1 MTTTK
6 GSRKSLISW
15 IVTLALPIIILL
27 IPTSEAF
34 TPQIRTFFAITL
46 MGIAMF
52 CFDEVDNA
60 IAGILMMLLYIM
72 TSIAPSATVFS
83 AWTNDIPWYILAT
96 LLLVNI
102 LDDTTILKRIA
113 YHCIIWTGGT
123 YNGII
128 FGITITAMLS
138 IIIVPGTWTSMAVA
152 AITLSI
158 IKSLD
163 LPVGKASGG
172 ILMAACFGFHIASG
186 FIYSPSGI
194 QMFLDMSKSVEGVA
208 PESMNTNF
216 IDFFLQD
223 LPLVLLPF
231 IMAFLITK
239 LMKPEKP
246 INGKKYFQDQLRELG
261 KMSTNDKKVL
271 AILLILLVYLLSNRW
286 TGWNM
291 LYGFLLAPILC
302 YMPGIKVAKVEHFRK
317 INFNVI
323 FFIVACLSIGTVAA
337 ACGAGQFI
345 VNLIVPMLSN
355 TGTYGFLVIVFIFGV
370 LVNFLLTPMAAMSS
384 IAPLLSG
391 IALTIGVTPLAT
403 TYAFYLGLDQLILP
417 YEVGTYLIFFSMGY
431 VTLKDFAKLG
441 GVKMA
446 VSTIFTFAVMIPWWM
461 FVVHIV

>member
-1 MTTTK
+1 MTK
-6 GSRKSLISW
+6 ASRKSLISW
-15 IVTLALPIIILL
+15 IITLALPIIILI
-27 IPTSEAF
+27 IPTNDTF
-34 TPQIRTFFAITL
+34 TPQIRIFFAITL

-60 IAGILMMLLYIM
+60 IAGILMMLLYIIAN
-72 TSIAPSATVFS
+72 IAPSSTVFS

-123 YNGII
+123 YKGII
-128 FGITITAMLS
+128 YGITITAMLS

-158 IKSLD
+158 IKSLE

-172 ILMAACFGFHIASG
+172 ILMAACFGFHTASG

-194 QMFLDMSKSVEGVA
+194 QMFLDMSKSVDGIS
-208 PESMNTNF
+208 PESLNTNF
-216 IDFFLQD
+216 IDFFIQD
-223 LPLVLLPF
+223 FPLILLPF
-231 IMAFLITK
+231 ILAFLITK

-246 INGKKYFQDQLRELG
+246 INGKQYFQEQLRELG
-261 KMSTNDKKVL
+261 KMSANDKKVL
-271 AILLILLVYLLSNRW
+271 VILLILLIYLLSNRW

-291 LYGFLLAPILC
+291 LYGFLLAPIIC
-302 YMPGIKVAKVEHFRK
+302 YLPGIRVATVDHFRK

-337 ACGAGQFI
+337 TCGAGQFI
-345 VNLIVPMLSN
+345 VDIIVPLLSN
-355 TGTYGFLVIVFIFGV
+355 TGTYGFLAIVFVFGV

-391 IALTIGVTPLAT
+391 VALSIGVTPLAT

-417 YEVGTYLIFFSMGY
+417 YEIGTYLIFFSMGY

-441 GVKMA
+441 GVKMLTA
-446 VSTIFTFAVMIPWWM
+446 TIFTFVVMIPWWM
-461 FVVHIV
+461 FVVNIV

>member
-1 MTTTK
+1 MAK
-6 GSRKSLISW
+6 ASRKSLISW

-27 IPTSEAF
+27 IPTSETF

-52 CFDEVDNA
+52 CFDEIDNA

-72 TSIAPSATVFS
+72 TGIAPSGTVFS

-102 LDDTTILKRIA
+102 LEDTTILKRIA
-113 YHCIIWTGGT
+113 YHCIILAGGT
-123 YNGII
+123 YTGIV
-128 FGITITAMLS
+128 FGITLTAMLS

-158 IKSLD
+158 IKSLE

-194 QMFLDMSKSVEGVA
+194 QMFLDMSKSVEGVVA
-208 PESMNTNF
+208 ESLNTNF
-216 IDFFLQD
+216 IDFFIQD

-246 INGKKYFQDQLRELG
+246 INGKAYFQQQLKDLG
-261 KMSTNDKKVL
+261 KMTINDKKVL
-271 AILLILLVYLLSNRW
+271 VILLVLLVYLLSNRW

-291 LYGFLLAPILC
+291 LYGFLLAPIIC
-302 YMPGIKVAKVEHFRK
+302 YLPGIKVAKVEHFRR

-337 ACGAGQFI
+337 SCGAGNFI
-345 VNLIVPMLSN
+345 VNIITPMLEN

-391 IALTIGVTPLAT
+391 VALGLGVTPMAT
-403 TYAFYLGLDQLILP
+403 TFSFYLGLDQLILP

-431 VTLKDFAKLG
+431 VTLKDFAKCG
-441 GVKMA
+441 AVKMA
-446 VSTIFTFAVMIPWWM
+446 VSTLFTIAIMIPWWM
-461 FVVHIV
+461 FVVKIV

>member
-1 MTTTK
+1 MTK
-6 GSRKSLISW
+6 ASRKSLISW
-15 IVTLALPIIILL
+15 IITLALPIIILI
-27 IPTSEAF
+27 IPTNDTF
-34 TPQIRTFFAITL
+34 TPQIRIFFAITL

-60 IAGILMMLLYIM
+60 IAGILMMLLYIIAN
-72 TSIAPSATVFS
+72 IAPSSTVFS

-123 YNGII
+123 YKGII
-128 FGITITAMLS
+128 YGITITAMLS

-158 IKSLD
+158 IKSLE

-172 ILMAACFGFHIASG
+172 ILMAACFGFHTASG

-194 QMFLDMSKSVEGVA
+194 QIFLDMSKSVDGISS
-208 PESMNTNF
+208 ESLNTNF
-216 IDFFLQD
+216 IDFFIQD
-223 LPLVLLPF
+223 FPLILLPF
-231 IMAFLITK
+231 ILAFLITK

-246 INGKKYFQDQLRELG
+246 INGKQYFQEQLRELG
-261 KMSTNDKKVL
+261 KMSANDKKVL
-271 AILLILLVYLLSNRW
+271 VILLILLIYLLSNRW

-291 LYGFLLAPILC
+291 LYGFLLAPIIC
-302 YMPGIKVAKVEHFRK
+302 YLPGIRVATVDHFRK

-337 ACGAGQFI
+337 TCGAGQFI
-345 VNLIVPMLSN
+345 VDIIVPLLSN
-355 TGTYGFLVIVFIFGV
+355 TGTYGFLAIVFVFGV

-391 IALTIGVTPLAT
+391 VALSIGVTPLAT

-417 YEVGTYLIFFSMGY
+417 YEIGTYLIFFSMGY

-441 GVKMA
+441 GVKMLTA
-446 VSTIFTFAVMIPWWM
+446 TIFTFVVMIPWWM
-461 FVVHIV
+461 FVVNIV

>member
-1 MTTTK
+1 MAK
-6 GSRKSLISW
+6 ASRKSLISW

-34 TPQIRTFFAITL
+34 TSQIRTFFAITL

-52 CFDEVDNA
+52 CFDEMDNA

-72 TSIAPSATVFS
+72 TGIAPSGTVFS

-102 LDDTTILKRIA
+102 LEDTTILKRIA
-113 YHCIIWTGGT
+113 YHCIIWAGGT
-123 YNGII
+123 YTGIV

-194 QMFLDMSKSVEGVA
+194 QMFLDMSKSVEGVV
-208 PESMNTNF
+208 EGSLNTNF
-216 IDFFLQD
+216 IDFFIQD

-246 INGKKYFQDQLRELG
+246 INGKAYFQQQLKELG
-261 KMSTNDKKVL
+261 KMTTNDKKVL
-271 AILLILLVYLLSNRW
+271 VILLVLLVYLLSNRW

-291 LYGFLLAPILC
+291 LYGFLLAPIIC
-302 YMPGIKVAKVEHFRK
+302 YLPGIKVGKVEHFRRV
-317 INFNVI
+317 NFNVI

-337 ACGAGQFI
+337 SCGAGNFL
-345 VNLIVPMLSN
+345 VNIITLLLSN
-355 TGTYGFLVIVFIFGV
+355 TGTFGFLVIVFIFGV
-370 LVNFLLTPMAAMSS
+370 IINFLLTPMAAMSS
-384 IAPLLSG
+384 IAPLLTG
-391 IALTIGVTPLAT
+391 VALGLGVSPMAT
-403 TYAFYLGLDQLILP
+403 TYSFYLGLDQLILP

-431 VTLKDFAKLG
+431 VTLKDFAKCG
-441 GVKMA
+441 AVKMA
-446 VSTIFTFAVMIPWWM
+446 VSAVFTVAIMIPWWM
-461 FVVHIV
+461 FVVKIV

>member
-1 MTTTK
+1 MTK
-6 GSRKSLISW
+6 ASRKSLISW
-15 IVTLALPIIILL
+15 IIKLALPIIILI
-27 IPTSEAF
+27 IPTNDTF
-34 TPQIRTFFAITL
+34 TPQIRIFFAITL

-60 IAGILMMLLYIM
+60 IAGILMMLLYIIAN
-72 TSIAPSATVFS
+72 IAPSSTVFS

-123 YNGII
+123 YKGII
-128 FGITITAMLS
+128 YGITITAMLS

-158 IKSLD
+158 IKSLE

-172 ILMAACFGFHIASG
+172 ILMAACFGFHTASG

-194 QMFLDMSKSVEGVA
+194 QMFLDMSKSVDGIS
-208 PESMNTNF
+208 PESLNTNF
-216 IDFFLQD
+216 IDFFIQD
-223 LPLVLLPF
+223 FPLILLPF
-231 IMAFLITK
+231 ILAFLITK

-246 INGKKYFQDQLRELG
+246 INGKQYFQEQLRELG
-261 KMSTNDKKVL
+261 KMSANDKKVL
-271 AILLILLVYLLSNRW
+271 VILLILLIYLLSNRW

-291 LYGFLLAPILC
+291 LYGFLLAPIIC
-302 YMPGIKVAKVEHFRK
+302 YLPGIRVATVDHFRK

-337 ACGAGQFI
+337 TCGAGQFI
-345 VNLIVPMLSN
+345 VDIIVPLLSN
-355 TGTYGFLVIVFIFGV
+355 TGTYGFLALVFVFGV

-391 IALTIGVTPLAT
+391 VALSIGVTPLAT

-417 YEVGTYLIFFSMGY
+417 YEIGTYLIFFSMGY

-441 GVKMA
+441 GVKMLTA
-446 VSTIFTFAVMIPWWM
+446 TIFTFVVMIPWWM
-461 FVVHIV
+461 FVVNIV

>member
-1 MTTTK
+1 MTK
-6 GSRKSLISW
+6 ASRKSLISW
-15 IVTLALPIIILL
+15 IITLVLPIIILL
-27 IPTSEAF
+27 IPTSESF

-60 IAGILMMLLYIM
+60 IAGILMMLLYIIAN
-72 TSIAPSATVFS
+72 IAPSSTVFA

-102 LDDTTILKRIA
+102 LDNTTILKRIA

-123 YNGII
+123 YKGII

-158 IKSLD
+158 IKSLE

-194 QMFLDMSKSVEGVA
+194 QMFLDMSKSIEGIS
-208 PESMNTNF
+208 PESLNTNF
-216 IDFFLQD
+216 IDFFIQD
-223 LPLVLLPF
+223 FPLVLLPF

-239 LMKPEKP
+239 LMKPEQP
-246 INGKKYFQDQLRELG
+246 INGKKYFQEQLHELG
-261 KMSTNDKKVL
+261 KMSANDKKVL
-271 AILLILLVYLLSNRW
+271 AILLILLIYLLSNRW

-291 LYGFLLAPILC
+291 LYGFLLAPIIC
-302 YMPGIKVAKVEHFRK
+302 YLPGIKVATVDHFRK

-337 ACGAGQFI
+337 TCGAGQFI
-345 VNLIVPMLSN
+345 VNIIVPMLSN
-355 TGTYGFLVIVFIFGV
+355 TGTYGFLAIVFIFGV

-391 IALTIGVTPLAT
+391 VALSIGVTPLAT
-403 TYAFYLGLDQLILP
+403 TYAFYLGLDQLLLP
-417 YEVGTYLIFFSMGY
+417 YEIGTYLIFFSMGY
-431 VTLKDFAKLG
+431 VTLKDFAKLS
-441 GVKMA
+441 GVKMIVA
-446 VSTIFTFAVMIPWWM
+446 AIFTFAVMIPWWM
-461 FVVHIV
+461 FVVNIV

>member
-1 MTTTK
+1 MTK
-6 GSRKSLISW
+6 ASRKSLISW
-15 IVTLALPIIILL
+15 IITLALPIIILI
-27 IPTSEAF
+27 IPTNDTF
-34 TPQIRTFFAITL
+34 TPQIRIFFAITL

-60 IAGILMMLLYIM
+60 IAGILMMLLYIIAN
-72 TSIAPSATVFS
+72 IAPSSTVFS

-123 YNGII
+123 YKGII
-128 FGITITAMLS
+128 YGITITAMLS

-158 IKSLD
+158 IKSLE

-172 ILMAACFGFHIASG
+172 ILMAACFGFHTASG

-194 QMFLDMSKSVEGVA
+194 QMFLDMSKNIEGIS
-208 PESMNTNF
+208 PESLNTNF
-216 IDFFLQD
+216 IDFFIQD
-223 LPLVLLPF
+223 FPLVLLPF

-239 LMKPEKP
+239 LMKPEQP
-246 INGKKYFQDQLRELG
+246 INGKQYFQEQLRELG
-261 KMSTNDKKVL
+261 KMSANDKKVL
-271 AILLILLVYLLSNRW
+271 VILLILLIYLLSNRW

-291 LYGFLLAPILC
+291 LYGFLLAPIIC
-302 YMPGIKVAKVEHFRK
+302 YLPGIRVATVDHFRK

-337 ACGAGQFI
+337 TCGAGQFI
-345 VNLIVPMLSN
+345 VDIIVPLLSN
-355 TGTYGFLVIVFIFGV
+355 TGTYGFLAIVFVFGI

-391 IALTIGVTPLAT
+391 VALSIGVTPLAT

-417 YEVGTYLIFFSMGY
+417 YEIGTYLIFFSMGY

-441 GVKMA
+441 GVKMLTA
-446 VSTIFTFAVMIPWWM
+446 TIFTFVVMIPWWM
-461 FVVHIV
+461 FVVNIV

>member
-1 MTTTK
+1 MTK
-6 GSRKSLISW
+6 ASRKSLISW
-15 IVTLALPIIILL
+15 IITLVLPIIILL
-27 IPTSEAF
+27 IPTSESF

-60 IAGILMMLLYIM
+60 IAGILMMLLYIIAN
-72 TSIAPSATVFS
+72 IAPSSTVFA

-123 YNGII
+123 YKGII

-158 IKSLD
+158 IKSLE

-194 QMFLDMSKSVEGVA
+194 QMFLDMSKSIEGIS
-208 PESMNTNF
+208 PESLNTNF
-216 IDFFLQD
+216 IDFFIQD
-223 LPLVLLPF
+223 FPLVLLPF

-239 LMKPEKP
+239 LMKPEQL
-246 INGKKYFQDQLRELG
+246 INGKKYFQEQLHELG
-261 KMSTNDKKVL
+261 KMSANDKKVL
-271 AILLILLVYLLSNRW
+271 AILLILLIYLLSNRW

-291 LYGFLLAPILC
+291 LYGFLLAPIIC
-302 YMPGIKVAKVEHFRK
+302 YLPGIKVATMDHFRK

-337 ACGAGQFI
+337 TCGAGQFI
-345 VNLIVPMLSN
+345 VNIIVPMLSN
-355 TGTYGFLVIVFIFGV
+355 TGTYGFLAIVFIFGV

-391 IALTIGVTPLAT
+391 VALSIGVTPLAT
-403 TYAFYLGLDQLILP
+403 TYAFYLGLDQLLLP
-417 YEVGTYLIFFSMGY
+417 YEIGTYLIFFSMGY
-431 VTLKDFAKLG
+431 VTLKDFAKLS
-441 GVKMA
+441 GVKMIVA
-446 VSTIFTFAVMIPWWM
+446 AIFTFAVMIPWWM
-461 FVVHIV
+461 FVVNIV

>member
-6 GSRKSLISW
+6 MSRKSIISW
-15 IVTLALPIIILL
+15 VVTIALPIIVLL

-72 TSIAPSATVFS
+72 TNIAPSSTVFS

-123 YNGII
+123 YKGIV

-194 QMFLDMSKSVEGVA
+194 QMFLDMSKSVEGVDPA
-208 PESMNTNF
+208 SMNTNF

-231 IMAFLITK
+231 IMAFIITK
-239 LMKPEKP
+239 MMKPEKP
-246 INGKKYFQDQLRELG
+246 INGKKYFQDQLHELG
-261 KMSTNDKKVL
+261 KMSANDKKVL
-271 AILLILLVYLLSNRW
+271 IILLILLIYLLSNRW

-291 LYGFLLAPILC
+291 LYGFLLAPIIC
-302 YMPGIKVAKVEHFRK
+302 YLPGIKVAKVQHFRN

-337 ACGAGQFI
+337 SCGAGQFI
-345 VNLIVPMLSN
+345 VNMIVPMLSN
-355 TGTYGFLVIVFIFGV
+355 TGTYGFLVIVFIFGI

-403 TYAFYLGLDQLILP
+403 TYSFYLGLDQLILP

-431 VTLKDFAKLG
+431 VTLRDFAKLG

-446 VSTIFTFAVMIPWWM
+446 VSTIFTLAIMIPWWM

>member
-1 MTTTK
+1 MTATK
-6 GSRKSLISW
+6 ISRKSLISW
-15 IVTLALPIIILL
+15 IVTIGLPIIILL
-27 IPTSEAF
+27 IPTSGDF
-34 TPQIRTFFAITL
+34 TPQIRMFFAITL

-72 TSIAPSATVFS
+72 TNIAPSATVFS

-102 LDDTTILKRIA
+102 LDDTSILKRIA

-123 YNGII
+123 YTGII

-163 LPVGKASGG
+163 LPIGKASGG
-172 ILMAACFGFHIASG
+172 ILMAACFGFHISSG

-194 QMFLDMSKSVEGVA
+194 QMFLDMSKSVEGVDPA
-208 PESMNTNF
+208 SMNTNF
-216 IDFFLQD
+216 IDFFWQD

-231 IMAFLITK
+231 IMAFLISK

-246 INGKKYFQDQLRELG
+246 INGKKYFQEQLHELG

-271 AILLILLVYLLSNRW
+271 VILLVLLVYLLSNRW

-302 YMPGIKVAKVEHFRK
+302 YAPGIKVAKVEHFRK

-337 ACGAGQFI
+337 NCGAGQFI
-345 VNLIVPMLSN
+345 VDMIVPMLSN

-403 TYAFYLGLDQLILP
+403 TYAFYLGLDQLVLP

-446 VSTIFTFAVMIPWWM
+446 VTTVFTLAVMIPWWM
-461 FVVHIV
+461 YVVHIV

>member
-1 MTTTK
+1 MTK
-6 GSRKSLISW
+6 ASRKSLISW
-15 IVTLALPIIILL
+15 IITLALPIIILI
-27 IPTSEAF
+27 IPTNDTF
-34 TPQIRTFFAITL
+34 TPQIRIFFAITL

-60 IAGILMMLLYIM
+60 IAGILMMLLYIIAN
-72 TSIAPSATVFS
+72 IAPSSTVFS

-123 YNGII
+123 YKGII
-128 FGITITAMLS
+128 YGITITAMLS

-158 IKSLD
+158 IKSLE

-172 ILMAACFGFHIASG
+172 ILMAACFGFHTASG

-194 QMFLDMSKSVEGVA
+194 QMFLDMSKSVDGIS
-208 PESMNTNF
+208 PESLNTNF
-216 IDFFLQD
+216 IDFFIQD
-223 LPLVLLPF
+223 FPLILLPF
-231 IMAFLITK
+231 ILAFLITK

-246 INGKKYFQDQLRELG
+246 INGKQYFQEQLRELG
-261 KMSTNDKKVL
+261 KMSANDKKVL
-271 AILLILLVYLLSNRW
+271 VILLILLIYLLSNRW

-291 LYGFLLAPILC
+291 LYGFLLAPIVC
-302 YMPGIKVAKVEHFRK
+302 YLPGIRVATVDHFRK

-337 ACGAGQFI
+337 TCGAGQFI
-345 VNLIVPMLSN
+345 VDIIVPLLSN
-355 TGTYGFLVIVFIFGV
+355 TGTYGFLAIVFVFGV

-391 IALTIGVTPLAT
+391 VALSIGVTPLAT

-417 YEVGTYLIFFSMGY
+417 YEIGTYLIFFSMGY

-441 GVKMA
+441 GVKMLTA
-446 VSTIFTFAVMIPWWM
+446 TIFTFVVMIPWWM
-461 FVVHIV
+461 FVVNIV

>member
-1 MTTTK
+1 MAK
-6 GSRKSLISW
+6 ASRKSLISW

-34 TPQIRTFFAITL
+34 TSQIRTFFAITL

-52 CFDEVDNA
+52 CFDEMDNA
-60 IAGILMMLLYIM
+60 VAGILMMLLYIM
-72 TSIAPSATVFS
+72 TGIAPSGTVFS

-102 LDDTTILKRIA
+102 LEDTTILKRIA
-113 YHCIIWTGGT
+113 YHCIIWAGGT
-123 YNGII
+123 YTGIV

-194 QMFLDMSKSVEGVA
+194 QMFLNMSKSVEGVV
-208 PESMNTNF
+208 EGSLNTNF
-216 IDFFLQD
+216 IDFFIQD

-246 INGKKYFQDQLRELG
+246 INGKAYFQQQLKELG
-261 KMSTNDKKVL
+261 KMTTNDKKVL
-271 AILLILLVYLLSNRW
+271 VILLVLLVYLLSNRW

-291 LYGFLLAPILC
+291 LYGFLLAPIIC
-302 YMPGIKVAKVEHFRK
+302 YLPGIKVGKVEHFRRV
-317 INFNVI
+317 NFNVI

-337 ACGAGQFI
+337 SCGAGNFL
-345 VNLIVPMLSN
+345 VNIITPLLSN
-355 TGTYGFLVIVFIFGV
+355 TGTFGFLVIVFIFGV
-370 LVNFLLTPMAAMSS
+370 IINFLLTPMAAMSS
-384 IAPLLSG
+384 IAPLLTG
-391 IALTIGVTPLAT
+391 VALGLGVSPMAT
-403 TYAFYLGLDQLILP
+403 TYSFYLGLDQLILP

-431 VTLKDFAKLG
+431 VTLKDFAKCG
-441 GVKMA
+441 AVKMA
-446 VSTIFTFAVMIPWWM
+446 VSAVFTVAIMIPWWM
-461 FVVHIV
+461 FVVKIV

>member
-1 MTTTK
+1 MTK
-6 GSRKSLISW
+6 ASRKSLISW
-15 IVTLALPIIILL
+15 IITLALPIIILI
-27 IPTSEAF
+27 IPTNDTF
-34 TPQIRTFFAITL
+34 TPQIRIFFAITL

-60 IAGILMMLLYIM
+60 IAGILMMLLYIIAN
-72 TSIAPSATVFS
+72 IAPSSTVFS

-123 YNGII
+123 YKGII
-128 FGITITAMLS
+128 YGITITAMLS

-158 IKSLD
+158 IKSLE

-172 ILMAACFGFHIASG
+172 ILMAACFGFHTASG

-194 QMFLDMSKSVEGVA
+194 QMFLDMSKSVDGIS
-208 PESMNTNF
+208 PESLNTNF
-216 IDFFLQD
+216 IDFFIQD
-223 LPLVLLPF
+223 FPLILLPF
-231 IMAFLITK
+231 ILAFLITK

-246 INGKKYFQDQLRELG
+246 INGKQYFQEQLRELG
-261 KMSTNDKKVL
+261 KMSANDKKVL
-271 AILLILLVYLLSNRW
+271 VILLILLIYLLSNRW

-291 LYGFLLAPILC
+291 LYGFLLAPIIC
-302 YMPGIKVAKVEHFRK
+302 YLPGIRVATVDHFRK

-337 ACGAGQFI
+337 TCGAGQFI
-345 VNLIVPMLSN
+345 VDIIVPLLSN
-355 TGTYGFLVIVFIFGV
+355 TGTYGFLAIVFVFGI

-391 IALTIGVTPLAT
+391 VALSIGVTPLAT

-417 YEVGTYLIFFSMGY
+417 YEIGTYLIFFSMGY

-441 GVKMA
+441 GVKMLTA
-446 VSTIFTFAVMIPWWM
+446 TIFTFVVMIPWWM
-461 FVVHIV
+461 FVVNIV

>member
-1 MTTTK
+1 MAK
-6 GSRKSLISW
+6 ASRKSLISW

-34 TPQIRTFFAITL
+34 TSQIRTFFAITL

-52 CFDEVDNA
+52 CFDEMDNA

-72 TSIAPSATVFS
+72 TGIAPSGTVFS

-102 LDDTTILKRIA
+102 LEDTTILKRIA
-113 YHCIIWTGGT
+113 YHCIIWAGGT
-123 YNGII
+123 YTGIV

-158 IKSLD
+158 IKSLN

-194 QMFLDMSKSVEGVA
+194 QMFLNMSKSVEGVV
-208 PESMNTNF
+208 EGSLNTNF
-216 IDFFLQD
+216 IDFFIQD

-246 INGKKYFQDQLRELG
+246 INGKEYFKQQLKELG
-261 KMSTNDKKVL
+261 KMTTNDKKVL
-271 AILLILLVYLLSNRW
+271 VILLVLLVYLLSNRW
-286 TGWNM
+286 TGGNM
-291 LYGFLLAPILC
+291 LYGFLLAPIIC
-302 YMPGIKVAKVEHFRK
+302 YLPGIKVGKVEHFRRV
-317 INFNVI
+317 NFNVI

-337 ACGAGQFI
+337 SCGAGNFL
-345 VNLIVPMLSN
+345 VNIITPLLSN
-355 TGTYGFLVIVFIFGV
+355 TGTFGFLVIVFIFGV
-370 LVNFLLTPMAAMSS
+370 IINFLLTPMAAMSS
-384 IAPLLSG
+384 IAPLLTG
-391 IALTIGVTPLAT
+391 VALGLGVSPMAT
-403 TYAFYLGLDQLILP
+403 TYSFYLGLDQLILP

-431 VTLKDFAKLG
+431 VTLKDFAKCG
-441 GVKMA
+441 AVKMA
-446 VSTIFTFAVMIPWWM
+446 VSAIFTVAIMIPWWM
-461 FVVHIV
+461 FVVKIV

>member
-1 MTTTK
+1 MAK
-6 GSRKSLISW
+6 ASRKSLISW

-27 IPTSEAF
+27 IPTSETF

-52 CFDEVDNA
+52 CFDEMDNA

-72 TSIAPSATVFS
+72 TGIAPSGTVFS

-102 LDDTTILKRIA
+102 LEDTTILKRIA
-113 YHCIIWTGGT
+113 YHCIILAGGT
-123 YNGII
+123 YTGIV
-128 FGITITAMLS
+128 FGITLTAMLS

-158 IKSLD
+158 IKSLE

-194 QMFLDMSKSVEGVA
+194 QMFLDMSKSVEGVVA
-208 PESMNTNF
+208 ESLNTNF
-216 IDFFLQD
+216 IDFFIQD

-246 INGKKYFQDQLRELG
+246 INGKAYFQQQLKDLG
-261 KMSTNDKKVL
+261 KMTINDKKVL
-271 AILLILLVYLLSNRW
+271 VILLVLLVYLLSNRW

-291 LYGFLLAPILC
+291 LYGFLLAPIIC
-302 YMPGIKVAKVEHFRK
+302 YLPGIKVAKVEHFRR

-337 ACGAGQFI
+337 SCGAGNFI
-345 VNLIVPMLSN
+345 VNIITPMLEN

-391 IALTIGVTPLAT
+391 VALGLGVTPMAT
-403 TYAFYLGLDQLILP
+403 TFSFYLGLDQLILP

-431 VTLKDFAKLG
+431 VTLKDFAKCG
-441 GVKMA
+441 AVKMA
-446 VSTIFTFAVMIPWWM
+446 VSTLFTIAIMIPWWM
-461 FVVHIV
+461 FVVKIV

>member
-1 MTTTK
+1 MAK
-6 GSRKSLISW
+6 ASRKSLISW

-34 TPQIRTFFAITL
+34 TSQIRTFFAITL

-52 CFDEVDNA
+52 CFDEMDNA

-72 TSIAPSATVFS
+72 TGIAPSGTVFS

-102 LDDTTILKRIA
+102 LEDTTILKRIA
-113 YHCIIWTGGT
+113 YHCIIWAGGT
-123 YNGII
+123 YTGIV

-194 QMFLDMSKSVEGVA
+194 QMFLDMSKSVEGVV
-208 PESMNTNF
+208 EGNLNTNF
-216 IDFFLQD
+216 IDFFIQD

-246 INGKKYFQDQLRELG
+246 INGKAYFQQQLKELG
-261 KMSTNDKKVL
+261 KMTTNDKKVL
-271 AILLILLVYLLSNRW
+271 VILLVLLVYLLSNRW

-291 LYGFLLAPILC
+291 LYGFLLAPIIC
-302 YMPGIKVAKVEHFRK
+302 YLPGIKVGKVEHFRRV
-317 INFNVI
+317 NFNVI

-337 ACGAGQFI
+337 SCGAGNFL
-345 VNLIVPMLSN
+345 VNIITPLLSN
-355 TGTYGFLVIVFIFGV
+355 TGTFGFLVIVFIFGV
-370 LVNFLLTPMAAMSS
+370 IINFLLTPMAAMSS
-384 IAPLLSG
+384 IAPLLTG
-391 IALTIGVTPLAT
+391 VALGLGVSPMAT
-403 TYAFYLGLDQLILP
+403 TYSFYLGLDQLILP

-431 VTLKDFAKLG
+431 VTLKDFAKCG
-441 GVKMA
+441 AVKMA
-446 VSTIFTFAVMIPWWM
+446 VSAIFTVAIMIPWWM
-461 FVVHIV
+461 FVVKIV

>member
-1 MTTTK
+1 MTK
-6 GSRKSLISW
+6 ASRKSLISW
-15 IVTLALPIIILL
+15 IITLALPIIILI
-27 IPTSEAF
+27 IPTNDTF
-34 TPQIRTFFAITL
+34 TPQIRIFFAITL

-60 IAGILMMLLYIM
+60 IAGILMMLLYIIAN
-72 TSIAPSATVFS
+72 IAPSSTVFS

-123 YNGII
+123 YKGII
-128 FGITITAMLS
+128 YGITITAMLS

-158 IKSLD
+158 IKSLE

-172 ILMAACFGFHIASG
+172 ILMAACFGFHTASG

-194 QMFLDMSKSVEGVA
+194 QMFLDMSKSVDGIS
-208 PESMNTNF
+208 PESLNTNF
-216 IDFFLQD
+216 IDFFIQD
-223 LPLVLLPF
+223 FPLILLPF
-231 IMAFLITK
+231 ILAFLITK

-246 INGKKYFQDQLRELG
+246 INGKQYFQEQLRELG
-261 KMSTNDKKVL
+261 KMSANDKKVL
-271 AILLILLVYLLSNRW
+271 VILLILLIYLLSNRW

-291 LYGFLLAPILC
+291 LYGFLLAPIIC
-302 YMPGIKVAKVEHFRK
+302 YLPGIRVATVDHFRK

-337 ACGAGQFI
+337 TCGAGQFI
-345 VNLIVPMLSN
+345 VDIIVPLLSN
-355 TGTYGFLVIVFIFGV
+355 TGTYGFLAIVFVFGV

-391 IALTIGVTPLAT
+391 VALSIGVTPLAT

-417 YEVGTYLIFFSMGY
+417 YEIGTYLIFFSMGY

-441 GVKMA
+441 GVKMLTA
-446 VSTIFTFAVMIPWWM
+446 TIFTCVVMIPWWM
-461 FVVHIV
+461 FVVNIV

>member
-1 MTTTK
+1 MTK
-6 GSRKSLISW
+6 ASHKSLISW
-15 IVTLALPIIILL
+15 IITLALPIIILL
-27 IPTSEAF
+27 IPTNDTF
-34 TPQIRTFFAITL
+34 TPQIRIFFAITL

-60 IAGILMMLLYIM
+60 IAGILMMLLYIIAN
-72 TSIAPSATVFS
+72 IAPSATVFS

-123 YNGII
+123 YKGII
-128 FGITITAMLS
+128 YGITITAMLS

-158 IKSLD
+158 IKSLE

-172 ILMAACFGFHIASG
+172 ILMAACFGFHTASG

-194 QMFLDMSKSVEGVA
+194 QMFLDMSKSVDGIS
-208 PESMNTNF
+208 PESLNTNF
-216 IDFFLQD
+216 IDFFIQD
-223 LPLVLLPF
+223 FPLILLPF
-231 IMAFLITK
+231 ILAFLITK

-246 INGKKYFQDQLRELG
+246 INGKQYFQEQLRELG
-261 KMSTNDKKVL
+261 KMSANDKKVL
-271 AILLILLVYLLSNRW
+271 VILLILLIYLLSNRW

-291 LYGFLLAPILC
+291 LYGFLLAPIIC
-302 YMPGIKVAKVEHFRK
+302 YLPGIRVATVDHFRK

-337 ACGAGQFI
+337 TCGAGQFI
-345 VNLIVPMLSN
+345 VDIIVPLLSN
-355 TGTYGFLVIVFIFGV
+355 TGTYGFLAIVFIFGV

-391 IALTIGVTPLAT
+391 VALSIGVTPLAT

-417 YEVGTYLIFFSMGY
+417 YEIGTYLIFFSMGY

-441 GVKMA
+441 GVKMLTA
-446 VSTIFTFAVMIPWWM
+446 TIFTFVVMIPWWM
-461 FVVHIV
+461 FVVNIV